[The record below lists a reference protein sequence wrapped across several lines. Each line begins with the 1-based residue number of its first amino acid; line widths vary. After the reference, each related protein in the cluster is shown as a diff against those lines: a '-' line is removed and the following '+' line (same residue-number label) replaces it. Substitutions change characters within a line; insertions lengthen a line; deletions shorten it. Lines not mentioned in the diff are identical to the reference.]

1 MFCVIII
8 ISIILLEESVETESC
23 IGLIFWIHRAKSD
36 LEGKKLTKVSTDS
49 LLHKAENNW
58 RGP

>member
-8 ISIILLEESVETESC
+8 ISIILLQESVETESC
-23 IGLIFWIHRAKSD
+23 IVLIFWIHRAKAD
-36 LEGKKLTKVSTDS
+36 REGKKLTKVSTDS
-49 LLHKAENNW
+49 LLHKAGNNW